1 MLDSVLSKR
10 INDRLRI
17 NLSIRKRGGGKNM
30 NLSNLKNELAIQSK
44 NGISFLSSA
53 VVIWTII
60 TVIFSLPLEMG
71 QKNVFMLF
79 SSGIMLPCAIA
90 LSKLYK
96 VDWKSEG
103 LPLSDLGLGL
113 NLAQLM
119 YFPILFLVFAH
130 SPSDM
135 VAVFAII
142 TAAHLYPYGWLYQA
156 KAYYIFAPVISVLV
170 MILGFTAG
178 EKLWMIPLLMAVTL
192 VLLNISLFADY
203 KKKLSAHRL
212 SA

>member
-1 MLDSVLSKR
+1 
-10 INDRLRI
+10 
-17 NLSIRKRGGGKNM
+17 M
-30 NLSNLKNELAIQSK
+30 NLSDLRNELAIKNK

-53 VVIWTII
+53 VVVWTII
-60 TVIFSLPLEMG
+60 TIIFLLPLEMS
-71 QKNVFMLF
+71 QKNIFMLF
-79 SSGIMLPCAIA
+79 SSGIMFPLAIA

-96 VDWKSEG
+96 VDWKSKG

-135 VAVFAII
+135 IAVFAII

-156 KAYYIFAPVISVLV
+156 NAYYVYAPMISVLI
-170 MILGFTAG
+170 MILGFSSSDQ
-178 EKLWMIPLLMAVTL
+178 LWVIPLVMAGSL
-192 VLLNISLFADY
+192 VLLNLTLFTDY
-203 KKKLSAHRL
+203 KKKLSYRRL

>member
-1 MLDSVLSKR
+1 
-10 INDRLRI
+10 
-17 NLSIRKRGGGKNM
+17 M
-30 NLSNLKNELAIQSK
+30 NLSDLKNELAVKSK

-53 VVIWTII
+53 AVVWTVITII
-60 TVIFSLPLEMG
+60 YLLPLEVG
-71 QKNVFMLF
+71 QKNILMLF
-79 SSGIMLPCAIA
+79 SSGIMFPLAIG
-90 LSKLYK
+90 LSKIYK

-103 LPLSDLGLGL
+103 LPLSDLGLAL

-119 YFPILFLVFAH
+119 YFPILFLVFVH
-130 SPSDM
+130 FPSDM

-156 KAYYIFAPVISVLV
+156 KPYYFYAPLISVLV

-178 EKLWMIPLLMAVTL
+178 GRLWTIPLLMAVSL
-192 VLLNISLFADY
+192 VLLNVALYTDF
-203 KKKLSAHRL
+203 KKKSNLSRM